1 MIKEYINKAMNYE
14 QYRDLLQ
21 DLMAQGKTT
30 GQDHG
35 AEYLD
40 YAKMNLQRMLRLDKT
55 AELTNELKQ
64 ALLKVKSQYVW
75 LVLTEGW
82 CGDAAQNLPLL
93 HLMQKECPNIEL
105 KLILRDEN
113 LELMDKY
120 LTDGGRS
127 IPKLICLKKDDSS
140 TNGYKEIFTWGPRP
154 EAVQKI
160 MLELKAKHTSLAEK
174 SLIIQKWYH
183 SDKTLSTQLEF
194 RVLVEKFLTN

>member
-1 MIKEYINKAMNYE
+1 MNEYINKAMAYE

-30 GQDHG
+30 GENHG
-35 AEYLD
+35 SEYLD
-40 YAKMNLQRMLRLDKT
+40 YAKLNLQRMLRLDKT
-55 AELTNELKQ
+55 AELTNELKL
-64 ALLKVKSQYVW
+64 ALSIVKSRYVW

-82 CGDAAQNLPLL
+82 CGDAAQNLPVL
-93 HLMQKECPNIEL
+93 HAMEKECPNIEL

-113 LELMDKY
+113 LELMDRY

-160 MLELKAKHTSLAEK
+160 MLELKVKNTPLAEK
-174 SLIIQKWYH
+174 SVIIQKWYNA
-183 SDKTLSTQLEF
+183 DKTLSVQSEL
-194 RVLVEKFLTN
+194 LALIEKFLTN